1 MQVCIMST
9 GTRNSGHTSPQ
20 RPQRMQGLSGFFS
33 TSSSRKQVSEEE
45 FFVTGTSVV
54 YMACPIMGPPESIFF
69 GSPTKPPAAS
79 MMSL

>member
-1 MQVCIMST
+1 M
-9 GTRNSGHTSPQ
+9 H
-20 RPQRMQGLSGFFS
+20 GLSGFFS

-54 YMACPIMGPPESIFF
+54 YIACPIIGPPERIFF
-69 GSPTKPPAAS
+69 GSALKPPAAS